1 MSIRRWIHDRRVFLW
16 LCVLTA
22 VMFGTLLRLALVID
36 DLKEEVDRSV
46 IEDCRIQQVHN
57 EQLVTFAG
65 ELVRILESAGPET
78 EAGRRLVDELQERTA
93 RLFPTTT
100 CP

>member
-1 MSIRRWIHDRRVFLW
+1 VRRYLRAHRVTLW

-22 VMFGTLLRLALVID
+22 VMTGTLLRLALVID
-36 DLKEEVDRSV
+36 DLRDEVDRSV
-46 IEDCRIQQVHN
+46 REDCALQHTAN
-57 EQLVTFAG
+57 ERFVTFAG
-65 ELVRILESAGPET
+65 ELVRILEQAGPET
-78 EAGRRLVDELQERTA
+78 EGGRRLVAELEQRTV